1 MYHRLDGKL
10 VAVGVL
16 DILSEIMNSAYFIYD
31 PEYKHLNLGVIGA
44 IRELEYMALARKMYN
59 PSLKW
64 YLLGELCISCP
75 KVNYK
80 LQYQP
85 GTILCPRTKR
95 ELLYSS
101 VESFVKLFQ

>member
-16 DILSEIMNSAYFIYD
+16 DILNEYMNSAYFIYD
-31 PEYKHLNLGVIGA
+31 PDYKHLNLGVIGA
-44 IRELEYMALARKMYN
+44 IRELEYMALIRSEKYN
-59 PSLKW
+59 QNFKW
-64 YLLGELCISCP
+64 YQLGELVVTCN

-95 ELLYSS
+95 ELLYSE
-101 VESFVKLFQ
+101 V